1 MKHTKVKNIK
11 FEDGEWLYYGQADG
25 RRRVNAHV
33 KKNETRM
40 FVDGKYVKKSHPLYK
55 PGNYKTFEDAAYSS
69 FEKYESS
76 TQGEV
81 YIVTNPAWK
90 GWVKVGMAID
100 AEDRCKGYQTSSPFR
115 DYKLEYKKEFKDRRS
130 AETTAHRRLER
141 ICREHEGEWFYI
153 NINKVIEVI
162 ESI

>member
-11 FEDGEWLYYGQADG
+11 FEDGEWWYYGQADG

-100 AEDRCKGYQTSSPFR
+100 AEDRCK
-115 DYKLEYKKEFKDRRS
+115 
-130 AETTAHRRLER
+130 
-141 ICREHEGEWFYI
+141 
-153 NINKVIEVI
+153 
-162 ESI
+162 